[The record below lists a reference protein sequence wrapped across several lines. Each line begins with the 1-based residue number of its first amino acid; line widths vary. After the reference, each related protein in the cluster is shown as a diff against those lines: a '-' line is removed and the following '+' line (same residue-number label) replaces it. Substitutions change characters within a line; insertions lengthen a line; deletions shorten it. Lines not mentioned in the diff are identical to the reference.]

1 MTITEQVEVES
12 APTAP
17 GRVYSPSVPTILWM
31 TRRNLVRVVRMPSI
45 LVPMAILPLFF
56 VIAFTGS
63 FDGISHVSGYPT
75 ENVINWVAAFAI
87 LEGASFAGMG
97 AAGAVATDLDNG
109 FIDRLLLSPIRRG
122 TILVAPLLYSAIRAL
137 VPITLVLIAAAL
149 SHASMPG
156 GVLGVTLAY
165 LGGVGGAVVI
175 GAFGLAVVLR
185 MDDIRAMSVV
195 QTLSFMVMFPSIG
208 QVPLV
213 LLSGWMHSVARIN
226 PVTNILRMSRQGFLG
241 PVTWANTWPGLVALT
256 VGALI
261 FGAWASYELERR
273 NP

>member
-1 MTITEQVEVES
+1 MTITDRVAIGSS
-12 APTAP
+12 AQASA
-17 GRVYSPSVPTILWM
+17 GVYSPSIPTIMWM
-31 TRRNLVRVVRMPSI
+31 TRRNLVRVVRLPSI

-75 ENVINWVAAFAI
+75 EKVINWVAAFAI
-87 LEGASFAGMG
+87 LEGSSFAGMG

-109 FIDRLLLSPIRRG
+109 FIDRLLLSPIRRS
-122 TILVAPLLYSAIRAL
+122 TILLAPLLYSAIRAL

-149 SHASMPG
+149 SDASMPG
-156 GVLGVTLAY
+156 GVLGVLLAY
-165 LGGVGGAVVI
+165 VGGVGGGVVI

-213 LLSGWMHSVARIN
+213 LLSGWMHFVARIN

-241 PVTWANTWPGLVALT
+241 PVTWADTWPGLLALSIGT
-256 VGALI
+256 LV
-261 FGAWASYELERR
+261 FGAWAAYELERR